1 MKKYLVALLIML
13 LISGCSFVPIT
24 GPVNSGLDIG
34 KVAQTSLTS
43 NSPQPPTIGMTKL
56 EIAAGFLAANENAI
70 GDFSIAREYLVSFL
84 AFEWLPSSRIQVFET
99 ALSLKESS
107 ETVVEAQG
115 VRSLVVDQQ
124 RRPKLP
130 IDTNL
135 NSFELNFVKENGEWR
150 ITNPPSGL
158 VLSSIA
164 FQRNY
169 AVTNL
174 WFFDESKSQL
184 VPDFLVIAKQSDLA
198 PQLIR
203 ALFAGSN
210 NWLKPAIVNMFD
222 DEFLSGLATIQ
233 RVADSITVDFDAE
246 ILRMTNQQRVLLI
259 SQMAQ
264 TLKQVDNLTGLRIT
278 TGGQLLN
285 IQGVKNPLDLT
296 SGSWLGQQIDN
307 EVKLYAL
314 SADGVLNK
322 PLENQNLDSWLA
334 GFSGPSSLAIS
345 PNEVQLAGYLPNSSE
360 LYLGDRLQNPKLVA
374 RVANLSDLNFDALG
388 TLWFLNRSNRNVYG
402 FDGSNLLPAQF
413 QLPQGNVLNH
423 AMLAPGNV
431 RVALVAQAGAQS
443 NLLIA
448 RLKQTSSEIEFEKI
462 QKLISINGE
471 VLDLNWY
478 SPTQVILLVNFPTQ
492 QDLVALIIDIA
503 TAAQTILRL
512 PAETKSLVANANQS
526 IAVVNGSGEIWLR
539 NQGMWSQV
547 GTAQAVTFP

>member
-1 MKKYLVALLIML
+1 MKKFLIALLIML

-24 GPVNSGLDIG
+24 GPVNNGLDIG
-34 KVAQTSLTS
+34 KVERTSLTS

-70 GDFSIAREYLVSFL
+70 GDFSIAREYLASFL
-84 AFEWLPSSRIQVFET
+84 TFEWLPSAGIQVFET
-99 ALSLKESS
+99 SLSLKEVS
-107 ETVVEAQG
+107 ESVIQTQG
-115 VRSLVVDQQ
+115 VLSLLVDQQ

-130 IDTNL
+130 TETNL
-135 NSFELNFVKENGEWR
+135 KSFELNFVKENGEWR
-150 ITNPPSGL
+150 ITNPPSGI
-158 VLSSIA
+158 VLSSVA

-184 VPDFLVIAKQSDLA
+184 VPDFLVVAKQSDLA

-203 ALFAGSN
+203 ALFAGSST
-210 NWLKPAIVNMFD
+210 WLKPAIVNMFD
-222 DEFLSGLATIQ
+222 PEFLSGLATTQ

-246 ILRMTNQQRVLLI
+246 ILRMTDQQRVLLI

-285 IQGVKNPLDLT
+285 IARVKNPLNLT
-296 SGSWLGQQIDN
+296 TGSWQGQLIDN

-322 PLENQNLDSWLA
+322 PLENENLDSWLVRFA
-334 GFSGPSSLAIS
+334 NPSSLAIS
-345 PNEVQLAGYLPNSSE
+345 SNEVQLAGYLPNSSE
-360 LYLGDRLQNPKLVA
+360 LYLAGRFQEPKLVA
-374 RVANLSDLNFDALG
+374 QVANLSDLNFDASG

-402 FDGSNLLPAQF
+402 FDGSNLLTTQF
-413 QLPQGNVLNH
+413 KLTQGNVLNH
-423 AMLAPGNV
+423 AMVAPDNV
-431 RVALVAQAGAQS
+431 RVALVAQAGARS
-443 NLLIA
+443 NLLIG
-448 RLKQTSSEIEFEKI
+448 RVKRTSSEIKFVRI

-503 TAAQTILRL
+503 TAAQTILRM

-547 GTAQAVTFP
+547 GTAQAITFP

>member
-1 MKKYLVALLIML
+1 MKEV
-13 LISGCSFVPIT
+13 
-24 GPVNSGLDIG
+24 
-34 KVAQTSLTS
+34 
-43 NSPQPPTIGMTKL
+43 
-56 EIAAGFLAANENAI
+56 
-70 GDFSIAREYLVSFL
+70 
-84 AFEWLPSSRIQVFET
+84 
-99 ALSLKESS
+99 S
-107 ETVVEAQG
+107 ETVVAAQG
-115 VRSLVVDQQ
+115 VPSLLVDQQ

-130 IDTNL
+130 TQTDL
-135 NSFELNFVKENGEWR
+135 KSFELNFVKENGEWR
-150 ITNPPSGL
+150 ITNPPGSI
-158 VLSSIA
+158 VMSSFA

-169 AVTNL
+169 TVTNL

-184 VPDFLVIAKQSDLA
+184 VPDFLVVAKQSDLA
-198 PQLIR
+198 QQLIR
-203 ALFAGSN
+203 ALFAGSST
-210 NWLKPAIVNMFD
+210 WLKPATLNMFD
-222 DEFLSGLATIQ
+222 PEFLSGLATTQ
-233 RVADSITVDFDAE
+233 RIGDSITVDFDAE

-296 SGSWLGQQIDN
+296 TGSWLGQVIDQ

-322 PLENQNLDSWLA
+322 PLENENLDSWLVRFA
-334 GFSGPSSLAIS
+334 NPSSLAIS
-345 PNEVQLAGYLPNSSE
+345 PNEAQLAGYLPNSSE

-402 FDGSNLLPAQF
+402 FDGSNLLPAQI

-431 RVALVAQAGAQS
+431 RVALVAQAGARS

-448 RLKQTSSEIEFEKI
+448 RLKQTSSEIKFTRI

-539 NQGMWSQV
+539 NQGMWSQF